1 MTIGPRA
8 RSSSVNATGFSPH
21 GGVRDQPP
29 LRIATTGQQFRHPA
43 DEAVHRKPLNSLF
56 DRALSHDTCSSRAR
70 GRTEL
75 RFGNVPELTELSF
88 GMARRRI
95 PAEERRIRIL
105 EAAVEVFAG
114 LGYDAA
120 KMQDIAGRAGV
131 VPSVLYDHFGS
142 KRELFITALEQHAA
156 RLRER
161 SLRRLDG
168 ASPEDLVRESV
179 ANYFE
184 FVEDDPFL
192 FRFLHRDPPADP
204 EIAAVCQELADRGT
218 AGIADLIRFGA
229 ADAKSVKG
237 ISVDDGAWI
246 LARATQSACGGV
258 ATWWYEHRDV
268 PRERVVE
275 LVFMLL
281 WQGFDGMLKQASA
294 G

>member
-1 MTIGPRA
+1 
-8 RSSSVNATGFSPH
+8 
-21 GGVRDQPP
+21 
-29 LRIATTGQQFRHPA
+29 
-43 DEAVHRKPLNSLF
+43 
-56 DRALSHDTCSSRAR
+56 
-70 GRTEL
+70 
-75 RFGNVPELTELSF
+75 
-88 GMARRRI
+88 MARRRI
-95 PAEERRIRIL
+95 PAEQRRIRIL
-105 EAAVEVFAG
+105 DAAVEVFAE

-120 KMQDIAGRAGV
+120 KMQDIAARAGV

-142 KRELFITALEQHAA
+142 KRELFITVLEQHAA

-161 SLRRLDG
+161 SLRRLEG
-168 ASPEDLVRESV
+168 ASVEELVRASV
-179 ANYFE
+179 ANYFA
-184 FVEDDPFL
+184 FVEEDPFL

-258 ATWWYEHRDV
+258 ATWWYENRDV
-268 PRERVVE
+268 PRDRVVE

-281 WQGFDGMLKQASA
+281 WQGFEGMLKQASA

>member
-1 MTIGPRA
+1 
-8 RSSSVNATGFSPH
+8 
-21 GGVRDQPP
+21 
-29 LRIATTGQQFRHPA
+29 
-43 DEAVHRKPLNSLF
+43 
-56 DRALSHDTCSSRAR
+56 
-70 GRTEL
+70 
-75 RFGNVPELTELSF
+75 
-88 GMARRRI
+88 MARTRI
-95 PAEERRIRIL
+95 PATERRVRIL
-105 EAAVEVFAG
+105 DAAVEVFAE

-120 KMQDIAGRAGV
+120 KMQDIAARAGV

-142 KRELFITALEQHAA
+142 KRELFITVLEQHAA

-161 SLRRLDG
+161 SLRRVEG
-168 ASPEDLVRESV
+168 ASAEDLVRASV

-184 FVEDDPFL
+184 FVEEDPFL
-192 FRFLHRDPPADP
+192 FRFLHREPPTDPQ
-204 EIAAVCQELADRGT
+204 IAEVVQELADRGT
-218 AGIADLIRFGA
+218 TGIADLIRFGA

-258 ATWWYEHRDV
+258 ATWWYENRDV